1 LIKAMHHSGFVVAD
15 LEKATSFYR
24 DVVGLKVLDTR
35 ERTGTAIS
43 QVVGYENCH
52 IKAVDVGTGD
62 GHRLELIQYVNPPAR
77 DRQSEERSMI
87 GSSHLCLHVDDIDA
101 TFNRLVEN
109 GAKKMNPPA
118 ELAPGRWACYLQDPD
133 GNWIEL
139 LELQ

>member
-24 DVVGLKVLDTR
+24 DVVGLKVLDNR
-35 ERTGTAIS
+35 ERTGAAIS
-43 QVVGYENCH
+43 QVVGYEECH

-62 GHRLELIQYVNPPAR
+62 GHKLELIEYVNPPAR
-77 DRQSEERSMI
+77 ERQSEERSII
-87 GSSHLCLHVDDIDA
+87 GGSHLCFHVDDIHA

-133 GNWIEL
+133 RNWIEL
-139 LELQ
+139 LELR

>member
-1 LIKAMHHSGFVVAD
+1 MIKAMHHSGFVVAD

-87 GSSHLCLHVDDIDA
+87 GSSHLCLHVDDEFALKSI
-101 TFNRLVEN
+101 LV
-109 GAKKMNPPA
+109 PS
-118 ELAPGRWACYLQDPD
+118 
-133 GNWIEL
+133 
-139 LELQ
+139 